1 MVLLKD
7 ESIKNDE
14 VRYVKKMK
22 ILFWNVHRNTKINSY
37 LVSLVKDNAVD
48 VLMYVFKRIL
58 PVCLWRSVLLPET
71 EMWQPRQP

>member
-1 MVLLKD
+1 MGCLKIMVLLKD

-22 ILFWNVHRNTKINSY
+22 ILFWNVHRNINSY

-58 PVCLWRSVLLPET
+58 PVC
-71 EMWQPRQP
+71 